1 MKHFHVSLLGPRN
14 FSCLLDFWKSC
25 LFEHC
30 ANTALC
36 TAHCL
41 WYFVR
46 KWRLATGLLLYLSI
60 LYLRSV
66 ATGPRRCQWPRGL
79 RRGFAAARLLGFRVR
94 IPSGERMSVSCD
106 CCVLSGRGLCDG
118 LITRPEESY
127 RVWFVWVWSWSLDNE
142 EALVQWG
149 LLLSITIVMDSLTLV
164 LQYNLAGYCLSDE
177 GRG

>member
-60 LYLRSV
+60 LYFKKCGYWTSPMPV
-66 ATGPRRCQWPRGL
+66 
-79 RRGFAAARLLGFRVR
+79 AARSKAWVCGRSLARVSGSNPVGGKDVCLL
-94 IPSGERMSVSCD
+94 
-106 CCVLSGRGLCDG
+106 
-118 LITRPEESY
+118 
-127 RVWFVWVWSWSLDNE
+127 
-142 EALVQWG
+142 
-149 LLLSITIVMDSLTLV
+149 
-164 LQYNLAGYCLSDE
+164 
-177 GRG
+177 